1 MAAGRAPLSLKA
13 RALQLL
19 AQREH
24 SRLELRRKLLQHAR
38 RLAAFHGTADVCG
51 TSDAG
56 SASGPDDTADA
67 GSTSDA
73 YCTSVADRPS
83 VSRSADAAASAE
95 ACVDEVLDW
104 LVAERHL
111 DERRFVESRIHVRQ
125 SRFGNRRI
133 EQELQQHGVALE
145 AAAVTALRQSELAR
159 AREVWRKRFGALA
172 TDAAGRAKQMRFLAG
187 RGFSTDVIRRVMAD
201 PDGSADD
208 DHDRHEGGD

>member
-24 SRLELRRKLLQHAR
+24 SRLELRRKLLRHAR
-38 RLAAFHGTADVCG
+38 RLAALHG
-51 TSDAG
+51 
-56 SASGPDDTADA
+56 TADA

-73 YCTSVADRPS
+73 DGTS

-104 LVAERHL
+104 LVAARHL

-145 AAAVTALRQSELAR
+145 AAAVAALRQSELAR

-187 RGFSTDVIRRVMAD
+187 RGFSTDVIRRLMAD

-208 DHDRHEGGD
+208 DHDRHEGSD

>member
-1 MAAGRAPLSLKA
+1 VAAGRAPLSLKA

-24 SRLELRRKLLQHAR
+24 SRLELRRKLLRHAR
-38 RLAAFHGTADVCG
+38 RLAALHGTA
-51 TSDAG
+51 DAG

-73 YCTSVADRPS
+73 YCTSDADGTS
-83 VSRSADAAASAE
+83 VSRSADDTASAE

-104 LVAERHL
+104 LVAARHL

-172 TDAAGRAKQMRFLAG
+172 ADAAGRAKQMRFLAG
-187 RGFSTDVIRRVMAD
+187 RGFSTDVIRRVIAD

-208 DHDRHEGGD
+208 DHDRHEGSD

>member
-24 SRLELRRKLLQHAR
+24 SRLELRRKLLRHAR
-38 RLAAFHGTADVCG
+38 RLAALHGTADVCG
-51 TSDAG
+51 AADAG
-56 SASGPDDTADA
+56 SASDADGA
-67 GSTSDA
+67 
-73 YCTSVADRPS
+73 SVP
-83 VSRSADAAASAE
+83 RSADDAASAE

-104 LVAERHL
+104 LVAARHL

-172 TDAAGRAKQMRFLAG
+172 ADAAGRAKQMRFLAG